1 MFRWILTVTA
11 LASTAMIP
19 ATALQKLYY
28 QRLPGVSIRLGWSKT
43 KPATAT
49 AGGVGWASRF
59 PVATFSGPAASKV
72 NDGNDSLAMPSSAAT
87 IVGWSYRSAAL
98 GIFLRYGLAS
108 WTVSRCVAILGFA
121 VSLRLLL
128 HHGPLSAHELG
139 STASKLSEIRRTQNL
154 LKSRMAS
161 GGGGGVRRRVLDYEE
176 AEALVC
182 EARARRHAAAE
193 VGGSAIVIAL
203 CSQYNRPLLLSL
215 AIMLLHSP
223 LPRRR
228 VVTIGNPCA
237 DAIRTLNIAAIGSAL
252 LAVGAAGTVAAAE
265 IAPRIDAGSAAFSIV
280 LISIANRLEHG
291 ACVAAAMFSLV
302 STAADSRTTLTSD
315 TGNLVLMASSS
326 SSQNDVDEQSDKSSK
341 SQPPPP
347 SPDEDPP
354 PPGFWTKGRVVLF
367 RALVIMALMALKLK
381 SGDK

>member
-1 MFRWILTVTA
+1 
-11 LASTAMIP
+11 
-19 ATALQKLYY
+19 
-28 QRLPGVSIRLGWSKT
+28 
-43 KPATAT
+43 
-49 AGGVGWASRF
+49 
-59 PVATFSGPAASKV
+59 
-72 NDGNDSLAMPSSAAT
+72 
-87 IVGWSYRSAAL
+87 
-98 GIFLRYGLAS
+98 
-108 WTVSRCVAILGFA
+108 
-121 VSLRLLL
+121 
-128 HHGPLSAHELG
+128 
-139 STASKLSEIRRTQNL
+139 
-154 LKSRMAS
+154 
-161 GGGGGVRRRVLDYEE
+161 
-176 AEALVC
+176 
-182 EARARRHAAAE
+182 
-193 VGGSAIVIAL
+193 
-203 CSQYNRPLLLSL
+203 
-215 AIMLLHSP
+215 MLLHSP

-315 TGNLVLMASSS
+315 NGNLVLMASSS

-381 SGDK
+381 SGDM